1 MTLNDHRRDFKGI
14 WISKDVWLSEELT
27 LIEKIFYVEI
37 DSLDNDQGCF
47 ASNGYFSKFFSISA
61 GRCSQVI
68 KSLEGKGF
76 VKVRLEYSGKQVV
89 KRVIRVVNK
98 LNTLPAKTKYPYLE
112 NAQDNNTYINNTD
125 YIGDESPSPKKK
137 ERNVFTKP
145 TLEMVND
152 YKMEILGISDI
163 EAFMNYHDARGWMM
177 GKAKMKDWK
186 AAFRTWEKN
195 EAKWR
200 KERDGKRTA
209 NERRQDA
216 AKELN
221 DYARATDF

>member
-68 KSLEGKGF
+68 KSLEAKGF

-112 NAQDNNTYINNTD
+112 NAQDNNINNDTTED
-125 YIGDESPSPKKK
+125 LHDRIDELETELENQRENFNRTVTMYEK
-137 ERNVFTKP
+137 RN
-145 TLEMVND
+145 TLRKAEISVVN
-152 YKMEILGISDI
+152 
-163 EAFMNYHDARGWMM
+163 
-177 GKAKMKDWK
+177 
-186 AAFRTWEKN
+186 EKQ
-195 EAKWR
+195 KHKR
-200 KERDGKRTA
+200 K
-209 NERRQDA
+209 
-216 AKELN
+216 
-221 DYARATDF
+221 